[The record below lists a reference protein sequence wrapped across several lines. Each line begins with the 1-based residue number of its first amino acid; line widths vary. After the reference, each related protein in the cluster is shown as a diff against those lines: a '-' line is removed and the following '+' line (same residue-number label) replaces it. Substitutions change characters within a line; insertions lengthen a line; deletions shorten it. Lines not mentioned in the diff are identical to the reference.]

1 MTIFTSIAASLV
13 LTGVSLVASFPA
25 EAETID
31 CLELAQ
37 QFANNA
43 INFDESLECRSGELQ
58 ITYGRFCSRTQGIV
72 CSKEKDWD

>member
-1 MTIFTSIAASLV
+1 MSSMVVLEIMHSLNRDC
-13 LTGVSLVASFPA
+13 LYEHEINDDFHFHRCFSCAHWVSLVASFPA

-43 INFDESLECRSGELQ
+43 INFDESLECRSGEL
-58 ITYGRFCSRTQGIV
+58 
-72 CSKEKDWD
+72 